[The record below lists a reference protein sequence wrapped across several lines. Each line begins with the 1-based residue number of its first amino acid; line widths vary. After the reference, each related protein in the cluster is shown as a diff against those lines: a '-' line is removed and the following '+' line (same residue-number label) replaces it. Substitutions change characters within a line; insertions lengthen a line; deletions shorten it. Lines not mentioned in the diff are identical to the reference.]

1 MKQPRH
7 SETLDSIL
15 GGRLRILQPRD
26 GYRFS
31 VDAILLGRF
40 ARARRR
46 DRVLELGAGCG
57 VVSMMLA
64 ALYGAREVVALEIQP
79 AMAALIARNAGLN
92 ALAQI
97 SAVCADLREPTIA
110 SLGSFDLVVANPPY
124 RARHTGRES
133 PNPGRRI
140 ARGSAE
146 GSLADFIGAAARY
159 ARFGATIAIV
169 FAASRSAELIA
180 LMRAHGLEPKR
191 IRFVHPRLGLP
202 ASTIL
207 VAASKGGGIEVKI
220 EPPLAMYSEPGVYSA
235 EAREWLEGFR
245 IVAGSGNRKAGRV
258 ATGADAGHYPE

>member
-1 MKQPRH
+1 MKLPRQ
-7 SETLDSIL
+7 SDTLDSIL
-15 GGRLRILQPRD
+15 GGRLRILQPHD

-57 VVSMMLA
+57 VISMMLA
-64 ALYGAREVVALEIQP
+64 ALYGPREVVALEIQP
-79 AMAALIARNAGLN
+79 AMAVLIARNARLN
-92 ALAQI
+92 SLAQV
-97 SAVCADLREPTIA
+97 SAVCADLRERNIA
-110 SLGSFDLVVANPPY
+110 GLKPGSFDLVVANPPY

-180 LMRAHGLEPKR
+180 LMRAHALEPKR
-191 IRFVHPRLGLP
+191 IRFVHPRLELP
-202 ASTIL
+202 ATTIL
-207 VAASKGGGIEVKI
+207 IAAAKGGGVEVKI

-235 EAREWLEGFR
+235 EAAEMLG
-245 IVAGSGNRKAGRV
+245 A
-258 ATGADAGHYPE
+258 AT